1 MHADGF
7 QTRELQR
14 WKRDYNLFL
23 RKITWRARRKPL
35 LKNPANTGRISLLK
49 QMYPRANPRVFGQG
63 VSDVTSDLFLKH
75 EATTAR
81 IHQTGHSPEAEHA
94 TAGHVGDDRPST
106 GRKQMMGTDRR
117 SRQTF
122 DDHWIRLALDLF
134 AACDDQTLDIDA
146 VPPEQLVEVSCSHAT
161 RRLFD
166 RPAVGAQSAQKLRHR
181 ALGAFAIHRHSDPF
195 MARGR

>member
-1 MHADGF
+1 VIEG
-7 QTRELQR
+7 QTAEGTL
-14 WKRDYNLFL
+14 
-23 RKITWRARRKPL
+23 
-35 LKNPANTGRISLLK
+35 S
-49 QMYPRANPRVFGQG
+49 PRVFGQG

-134 AACDDQTLDIDA
+134 AACDDQALEIDA
-146 VPPEQLVEVSCSHAT
+146 VPPKQLVEVSGGHAT
-161 RRLFD
+161 RSLFD
-166 RPAVGAQSAQKLRHR
+166 GPVMGPQSAQKLGHG
-181 ALGAFAIHRHSDPF
+181 ALGALAIHRHGDPF
-195 MARGR
+195 MAKGR